1 MQRYVIAKISR
12 CQTLLSKNS
21 GSAWHPWH
29 PWHCTL
35 GTLGT
40 HANSSPESTK
50 TGLYY
55 AKSSSFL
62 TRKLETPQPTLL
74 TLMLRPH
81 GQNKRKSGYGFWP
94 QVLSS
99 SYSLSLSI
107 SISFCSCMIY
117 PDYSCADHNCYP
129 TPSFHSLPTTLF
141 TRDYSCPFQQVW
153 TWTS

>member
-1 MQRYVIAKISR
+1 MPDINYCPKIP
-12 CQTLLSKNS
+12 
-21 GSAWHPWH
+21 GVP
-29 PWHCTL
+29 

-40 HANSSPESTK
+40 RANSSPESTK

-99 SYSLSLSI
+99 SYSLYLSL
-107 SISFCSCMIY
+107 SFCSSMIY